1 MSEELII
8 KKRSHLKGD
17 DGHKIITIRIR
28 DELVEELDKIAN
40 KTDRSR
46 NEIIKIMLEFG
57 IKNCI
62 IEEQ

>member
-1 MSEELII
+1 MSEELRI

-17 DGHKIITIRIR
+17 DGYRYISIRIEE
-28 DELVEELDKIAN
+28 DLVEELDRIAN

-46 NEIIKIMLEFG
+46 NEIIKIMLKFG

>member
-1 MSEELII
+1 MSEKLRI

-17 DGHKIITIRIR
+17 DGYRYISIRIEE
-28 DELVEELDKIAN
+28 DLVEELDRIAN

-46 NEIIKIMLEFG
+46 NEIIRIMLKFG